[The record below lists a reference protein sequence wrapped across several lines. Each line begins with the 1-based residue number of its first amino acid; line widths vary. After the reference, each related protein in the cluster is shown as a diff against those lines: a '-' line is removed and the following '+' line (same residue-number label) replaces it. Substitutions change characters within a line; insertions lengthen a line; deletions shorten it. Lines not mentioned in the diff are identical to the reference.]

1 MVLHLPYLPDPLRHP
16 WELCKRTAGSNQR
29 KLQRLLNDVELGDR
43 KPSKLLR
50 HMCHLWCGGDTDET
64 LLRELFMQRLPRNV
78 CMVLAPSGTDVSLDN
93 LAEMADRIMD
103 VPTTTVAGVHAPQ
116 FFPPHTPP
124 ASTEID
130 SLRAEVRQLQDMVR
144 SLMLYP
150 RDSRRRTPTSAR
162 QCSPSPAHPP
172 PT

>member
-1 MVLHLPYLPDPLRHP
+1 M
-16 WELCKRTAGSNQR
+16 AGANI
-29 KLQRLLNDVELGDR
+29 KT
-43 KPSKLLR
+43 
-50 HMCHLWCGGDTDET
+50 HA
-64 LLRELFMQRLPRNV
+64 FMQRLPRNV

-130 SLRAEVRQLQDMVR
+130 SRLVPKLRQG
-144 SLMLYP
+144 YCP
-150 RDSRRRTPTSAR
+150 
-162 QCSPSPAHPP
+162 
-172 PT
+172 